1 VVAQR
6 EWVHTHA
13 HVPGPLPPAI
23 ADRSVLFDR
32 FAQHTDQCK
41 HCTAGLAGI
50 QKWRKNTYVG
60 MGVSILLSKF
70 WAGRIA
76 AVGCLA
82 MLRLL
87 AFLEGPLQT
96 GGFKHYLNK

>member
-6 EWVHTHA
+6 QWVNKYA

-23 ADRSVLFDR
+23 SDKSVLFDR
-32 FAQHTDQCK
+32 WAQHTDHCK
-41 HCTAGLAGI
+41 HCSQGYKSI
-50 QKWRKNTYVG
+50 QKWRTYTYLS
-60 MGVSILLSKF
+60 MGVSIILIKF
-70 WAGRIA
+70 LAARFA

-87 AFLEGPLQT
+87 SMLEEPLKV
-96 GGFKHYLNK
+96 GGFKHYENH